1 MSRSWCLTGK
11 VRCLWILGAST
22 LSLAVPAAAE
32 PTAQSVLHAEAAG
45 RLETAPDG
53 FSDAELVTL
62 RPGLTAR
69 LLAIPVDGSV
79 IVEGWPTAPGERSTL
94 ELTRMDVYAPGAR
107 IVKVERGKLVDLPR
121 SRLVFFRG
129 LVAEDPDARVML
141 AMDPDAQSFEG
152 LVSRPEGLHE
162 IRPWG
167 KSSRGISYLV
177 AGTDSFQPKV
187 DGTTPT
193 WSCGQRNTVLD
204 GLVAAPRPPR
214 QKAGKAISTLHTA
227 TIAVDTDN
235 ELMQLKFGNNT
246 TSATNY
252 IAALIAS
259 MSVMYERDLLVRL
272 LQGFTILRPS
282 TTADPYSQSCIF
294 LVNGVPV
301 CAANGSQL
309 NEFTNYWSGGCGGA
323 CSGVSR
329 ALAMMLSGKQTSNT
343 SASGIAWLNS
353 LCSTGIGY
361 SFSQVFKFNGST
373 AAHDSRLVGH
383 ELGHNFGSPH
393 THCYSV
399 DQCYNA
405 EPGCFGGTPS
415 CPAPATY
422 NGVSNVRGTVMS
434 YCHNL
439 GGCNSSEVFH
449 PSTVSLLAPL
459 IQNRVGQCI
468 VPLSVALFSDGFES
482 GSLPGAWA
490 AAVP

>member
-1 MSRSWCLTGK
+1 MGRSWSRTVGMGCLGM
-11 VRCLWILGAST
+11 LAIGLG
-22 LSLAVPAAAE
+22 LAAPAAAV
-32 PTAQSVLHAEAAG
+32 QGVLRAEAVG

-53 FSDAELVTL
+53 FSDAELLTL
-62 RPGLTAR
+62 SPGLAAS
-69 LLAIPVDGSV
+69 LLALQVDSSL

-107 IVKVERGKLVDLPR
+107 IVKVEKGKLVDLPR
-121 SRLVFFRG
+121 SRLAFFRG
-129 LVAEDPDARVML
+129 QVAEDPDARVML
-141 AMDPDAQSFEG
+141 SVDPDMQSFEG

-167 KSSRGISYLV
+167 KSSRGPAYLV
-177 AGTDSFQPKV
+177 AGSDSFLSKV
-187 DGTTPT
+187 EGEAPS
-193 WSCGQRNTVLD
+193 WSCGQRTSVLD
-204 GLVAAPRPPR
+204 GLIAAPRSPR
-214 QKAGKAISTLHTA
+214 QKAAKAISSLHTA

-282 TTADPYSQSCIF
+282 TTTDPYTQSCI
-294 LVNGVPV
+294 VIINGNPV
-301 CAANGSQL
+301 CAANGAQL

-329 ALAMMLSGKQTSNT
+329 ALAMMLSGKQTSNN
-343 SASGIAWLNS
+343 SASGIAWLNG

-393 THCYSV
+393 THCYSPTV

-405 EPGCFGGTPS
+405 EPGCFSGTQS
-415 CPAPATY
+415 CPAAATY

-439 GGCNSSEVFH
+439 GGCGSSEVFH
-449 PSTVSLLAPL
+449 PTTVSLLAPL

-468 VPLSVALFSDGFES
+468 FPLSVPFFSDGFES
-482 GSLPGAWA
+482 GLLPGAWA
-490 AAVP
+490 ASVP